1 MQLSNIPDKLVSPF
15 ANAGGK
21 STIPV
26 ASQIGIT
33 AGAASLT
40 DGFPPL
46 TRTPIAAGGVPPS
59 GLDMNGIL
67 YEMSAVIR
75 WANAGGGYP
84 YDGTFATDT
93 NVGGYPKGAR
103 IMRSDGT
110 GYWFN
115 TAENNV
121 TDPEGAGAAAAG
133 WVPDFTNGIAAVTM
147 TGSSVTLTPVQYGKP
162 IIVITGALTGN
173 LNLIFPTIEGQWQVV
188 NATSGAFAI
197 TAKTASGTGVAILQG
212 YSEPIFCNGVNVR
225 SALEKLQSPYGA
237 SFMGFTQSGTG
248 AVARTVQDKARETVS
263 VKDFGAVGD
272 GVADDTLAI
281 QAAINYVCNQT
292 TTTIG
297 NGGGRLFFPAGKYRF
312 TDTLRVGYGLCIE
325 GVWGGGYPYV
335 GSAAQ
340 TSQLWADFGTNIN
353 KWAIDS
359 QTFHSAAG
367 GGGRILYNEWVSGSI
382 DGTGIDG
389 FNSIHGL
396 SIKNILLTDA
406 NGTLQTNVIYGS
418 IRLVGCPNA
427 NLENVTIFGF
437 GYSLTL
443 NCSFGIRVRNIAS
456 QTNYY
461 GLMAYNANNCIDV
474 QGQFDKI
481 VSPSRLTVPVGVIPS
496 WMPSAATFTSGSFN
510 MSGSHYQSAK
520 GITVAAAQSVG
531 SNGATIDVICQYWD
545 DTVFLYNS
553 YSSTF
558 TQLYSEQCYQNV
570 LSTCYG
576 SFNIL
581 NAHNYSTIGPLP
593 YFGDF
598 GYQSIGEIN
607 VGGNNTAR
615 AFFQNVWSGASAAD
629 PSYILVH
636 STSNGAGPAVPLG
649 TISIPSRQ
657 RINKMYEEGFWTPT
671 LSVPAGALTTVGACS
686 GSYTKVGRLVT
697 AQFSCAITANGTGS
711 GYIIVGGL
719 PYNVTN
725 VSFVSGGRED
735 GVSGKMTMV
744 QAQPGT
750 TNARVWFWDGTYPGA
765 NGAIFNGSI
774 TYQT

>member
-1 MQLSNIPDKLVSPF
+1 MTISSSTRKAGPFTGNGVTTAYPF
-15 ANAGGK
+15 AFKVFSASDLLVVLALTSTGAETVQTITTNYTVALNADQSTSPGGTVTMLVAPAAGYTLTLTSQVANLQPTDLTNAGG
-21 STIPV
+21 
-26 ASQIGIT
+26 
-33 AGAASLT
+33 
-40 DGFPPL
+40 F
-46 TRTPIAAGGVPPS
+46 
-59 GLDMNGIL
+59 
-67 YEMSAVIR
+67 
-75 WANAGGGYP
+75 
-84 YDGTFATDT
+84 
-93 NVGGYPKGAR
+93 YPKVINDALDRATIQIQQLAEKAGRALQVSVSTVAN
-103 IMRSDGT
+103 IVLPAPSAGT
-110 GYWFN
+110 LL
-115 TAENNV
+115 
-121 TDPEGAGAAAAG
+121 G
-133 WVPDFTNGIAAVTM
+133 WDA
-147 TGSSVTLTPVQYGKP
+147 TGS
-162 IIVITGALTGN
+162 
-173 LNLIFPTIEGQWQVV
+173 NLINIIAQTGTSLV
-188 NATSGAFAI
+188 NL
-197 TAKTASGTGVAILQG
+197 AS
-212 YSEPIFCNGVNVR
+212 
-225 SALEKLQSPYGA
+225 SAGSSLV
-237 SFMGFTQSGTG
+237 GFTQSGTG
-248 AVARTVQDKARETVS
+248 AIARTSQDKARESVS

-272 GVADDTLAI
+272 GVTDDTLAI

-335 GSAAQ
+335 GPAAQ

-367 GGGRILYNEWVSGSI
+367 GGGRILYNEWMSGSI
-382 DGTGIDG
+382 DGTSTDG

-443 NCSFGIRVRNIAS
+443 NCSFGTRVRNIAS

-461 GLMAYNANNCIDV
+461 GLMAYNSNNGIDV

-510 MSGSHYQSAK
+510 MNGSHYQSAK
-520 GITVAAAQSVG
+520 GITVAAAQAVG
-531 SNGATIDVICQYWD
+531 SNGATIDVIGQYWD

-570 LSTCYG
+570 LATCYG

-607 VGGNNTAR
+607 VGGNNTAL

-636 STSNGAGPAVPLG
+636 STSNGSGPAVPLG

-697 AQFSCAITANGTGS
+697 AQFSCAITTNGTGS

-719 PYNVTN
+719 PYNVNT
-725 VSFVSGGRED
+725 VSFVSGGREQ
-735 GVSGKMTMV
+735 GVTGKMTMV

-750 TNARVWFWDGTYPGA
+750 TNAFVWFSDGTYPGA
-765 NGAIFNGSI
+765 NGAVFNGSI